1 MANLD
6 AKKCVGIWRFFLI
19 AVRSVVH
26 CRPPFGLNFLRAKKF
41 LAFGA
46 QAWKKA
52 VAKQWRYYS
61 KALSG
66 GSSAV
71 AASFPITMQM
81 VWHTAIQKVGD
92 KALTFVA
99 ENYCVWLGLSLT
111 EKLNK
116 NQSKKEYSLCPKIEL
131 PMVR

>member
-1 MANLD
+1 M
-6 AKKCVGIWRFFLI
+6 
-19 AVRSVVH
+19 
-26 CRPPFGLNFLRAKKF
+26 
-41 LAFGA
+41 AFGA
-46 QAWKKA
+46 QAWKKAVA

-71 AASFPITMQM
+71 AASFPITMRM

-111 EKLNK
+111 ENYFEKFN
-116 NQSKKEYSLCPKIEL
+116 
-131 PMVR
+131 

>member
-1 MANLD
+1 MLKSGKIPKEIWHCARKTLANLD

-111 EKLNK
+111 EKLFF
-116 NQSKKEYSLCPKIEL
+116 
-131 PMVR
+131 

>member
-1 MANLD
+1 MA
-6 AKKCVGIWRFFLI
+6 VFLNCSKI
-19 AVRSVVH
+19 GSALQT
-26 CRPPFGLNFLRAKKF
+26 PLFGLNFLRAKKF
-41 LAFGA
+41 LAFGG

-61 KALSG
+61 KALSFVVVC
-66 GSSAV
+66 SAV

-116 NQSKKEYSLCPKIEL
+116 NQTKKEYSLCPKIEL
-131 PMVR
+131 PMM

>member
-1 MANLD
+1 MEEGSSEAMALLF
-6 AKKCVGIWRFFLI
+6 K
-19 AVRSVVH
+19 S
-26 CRPPFGLNFLRAKKF
+26 
-41 LAFGA
+41 
-46 QAWKKA
+46 
-52 VAKQWRYYS
+52 S
-61 KALSG
+61 LSR

-111 EKLNK
+111 EN
-116 NQSKKEYSLCPKIEL
+116 YF
-131 PMVR
+131 

>member
-1 MANLD
+1 MEEGSSEAMALLF
-6 AKKCVGIWRFFLI
+6 K
-19 AVRSVVH
+19 S
-26 CRPPFGLNFLRAKKF
+26 
-41 LAFGA
+41 
-46 QAWKKA
+46 
-52 VAKQWRYYS
+52 S
-61 KALSG
+61 LSC
-66 GSSAV
+66 SAV

-116 NQSKKEYSLCPKIEL
+116 NQTKKEYPLCPKIEL
-131 PMVR
+131 PMM